1 MLLKITTITFIL
13 CHLLFTTAHAD
24 DIILADFEGDNYG
37 NGTYTGNC
45 FGTGPPHGLLG
56 DQQVVKDLE
65 GKGFLNTYHGG
76 DGLFSLSTC
85 MIPNDS
91 DKTIELFSTAN
102 PAKIK
107 NLSIRKLKST
117 WN

>member
-1 MLLKITTITFIL
+1 MIPKSTTIMFIL
-13 CHLLFTTAHAD
+13 CNLFFAAAHAE
-24 DIILADFEGDNYG
+24 DIILADFEGQDFG
-37 NGTYTGNC
+37 AWTYTGNC
-45 FGTGPPHGLLG
+45 FGTGPVHGPLG
-56 DQQVVKDLE
+56 DQQPVKGFE
-65 GKGFLNTYHGG
+65 GKGFLNTYHGN

-91 DKTIELFSTAN
+91 DKTIELFSTGN

-107 NLSIRKLKST
+107 NLSIRKLKSA